1 MLNEA
6 WNSEAYLH
14 LDLLLMLYSF
24 WLLNLWIQLYITDFI
39 LKTMLYLGIQ

>member
-6 WNSEAYLH
+6 WNSEDYLH
-14 LDLLLMLYSF
+14 LDLLFMLYSF
-24 WLLNLWIQLYITDFI
+24 WLLNLWIQLYITAFI